1 MYHAQ
6 WGFRNNEFKAQ
17 RETPFVFLK
26 LAFRPNT
33 NFHMHHFHHQPK
45 YSSAHSYYVQWTPQ
59 QRDILP
65 VKTSFLCSLLERHH
79 PITEPVF
86 DDKIN
91 FCDPFCSLAF
101 CFTVTDIRHNSFF
114 FLFFFHLCSC
124 WRWKGLN
131 LETTKMYSC
140 KWKSTNMNILMLKN
154 SPFHTVRFSLCNAR
168 NKTLGLCPERLFLNS
183 LLSDTQRKQHRQD

>member
-65 VKTSFLCSLLERHH
+65 VKTSFLCSLLERYH

-91 FCDPFCSLAF
+91 YCDPFCSLAF
-101 CFTVTDIRHNSFF
+101 CFTITDIRHN
-114 FLFFFHLCSC
+114 LFFFSFLFP
-124 WRWKGLN
+124 LVFM
-131 LETTKMYSC
+131 LEVKRSELRNY
-140 KWKSTNMNILMLKN
+140 KN
-154 SPFHTVRFSLCNAR
+154 VFMQMKVNQHEHFNA
-168 NKTLGLCPERLFLNS
+168 
-183 LLSDTQRKQHRQD
+183 